1 MGTIPGD
8 GSSRTGI
15 AAIPGR
21 EESLRET
28 FVGGAFSPLFLILL
42 RMAGGWLSDLRR
54 RFREGPSIDSYVLLR
69 FPFPYTDSD
78 CSGLRD
84 RALVETTRPQSPSM
98 VREDRAR
105 VLSLRTPAVPP
116 NDV

>member
-42 RMAGGWLSDLRR
+42 RTAGGWLSDLRR

-78 CSGLRD
+78 CSRSRD
-84 RALVETTRPQSPSM
+84 HKPWRHPNKLAASP
-98 VREDRAR
+98 
-105 VLSLRTPAVPP
+105 
-116 NDV
+116 